1 VKETWKRDMYRTL
14 RIKCGFTHHEAR
26 RILLDNYGTYNHF
39 KDMIHEEAKK
49 EAEAFQHEINAIVV
63 QAISAPTVEEASLR
77 IFNACW
83 PHYPDRDIGPILPYL
98 VASKAATSIGK
109 HFNVKSGTREH
120 NKLWYNPKKIL
131 VFENTRA
138 RQQFKK
144 RNISTYMMMKYN

>member
-39 KDMIHEEAKK
+39 KDMMYAEAQK
-49 EAEAFQHEINAIVV
+49 ETEAFQDEINAIVI
-63 QAISAPTVEEASLR
+63 QAISAPTIQEASLR

-83 PHYPDRDIGPILPYL
+83 PSHPDRDIGPILPYI
-98 VASKAATSIGK
+98 VASKATTLIGK
-109 HFNVKSGTREH
+109 HFKVKSGTKDH
-120 NKLWYNPKKIL
+120 YHLWYQPNKIL
-131 VFENTRA
+131 RFENTRA
-138 RQQFKK
+138 RKQFKE